1 MSITNV
7 VSLLGGLGIFL
18 YGMGILSE
26 SLERAAGDRLQGI
39 IEALTGNIYKGVL
52 MGAIV
57 TALIQSSSATTV
69 MVVGFVNAGIM
80 SLAQS
85 VGVILGANIGTT
97 ITAWIISLGDLSDFF
112 VLIKPQTFSPII
124 LVIGVIFVMGFR
136 KNKKIANFG
145 SVFIGFGLLFIG
157 MTT

>member
-69 MVVGFVNAGIM
+69 MEVGF
-80 SLAQS
+80 
-85 VGVILGANIGTT
+85 
-97 ITAWIISLGDLSDFF
+97 
-112 VLIKPQTFSPII
+112 
-124 LVIGVIFVMGFR
+124 
-136 KNKKIANFG
+136 
-145 SVFIGFGLLFIG
+145 
-157 MTT
+157 